1 MVNIT
6 KLKYFLLLPLIFFS
20 INLQSQAEASNW
32 HFGYGAGLTF
42 NTSNGQIHIYEGDSI
57 QGKDAQKQMDNGEES
72 KRKYLQN
79 KFKELSEGSR

>member
-1 MVNIT
+1 M
-6 KLKYFLLLPLIFFS
+6 
-20 INLQSQAEASNW
+20 
-32 HFGYGAGLTF
+32 
-42 NTSNGQIHIYEGDSI
+42 NTSNGQIHIFEGDSI

>member
-1 MVNIT
+1 MLLNNIKFEVNIT

-42 NTSNGQIHIYEGDSI
+42 NLVTEQL
-57 QGKDAQKQMDNGEES
+57 
-72 KRKYLQN
+72 LQTTMRN
-79 KFKELSEGSR
+79 LQ

>member
-1 MVNIT
+1 M
-6 KLKYFLLLPLIFFS
+6 LKFKGTS
-20 INLQSQAEASNW
+20 KM
-32 HFGYGAGLTF
+32 

-79 KFKELSEGSR
+79 KFKELSEGA